1 MPGCQGAMTNPLEG
15 QRHTIRRMC
24 GSLRGVLTTLKPAEA
39 FAMLQDVAK
48 IERAVGTSLEQFQG
62 LREDLRRLLRQL
74 KDRGVIDAERSP
86 NFFGDGE
93 LQLPKAP

>member
-1 MPGCQGAMTNPLEG
+1 
-15 QRHTIRRMC
+15 MC
-24 GSLRGVLTTLKPAEA
+24 GSLRRVLTTLKPAEA

-48 IERAVGTSLEQFQG
+48 IERAVGGTYLEEFQG

-86 NFFGDGE
+86 DFFGDGE
-93 LQLPKAP
+93 LQLPRAP